1 MRWSGPRMVLYHTL
15 AAVKH
20 WLGENIYMKIE
31 FAMNKNIIF
40 FALLTMLSA
49 CTGKDNGKR
58 QANVGNNQNVMI
70 LNIGNFKWTRQP
82 ESCVIKGDTIEVV
95 TKPGTDLW
103 QRTYYLFRNDN
114 APVFQME
121 TEEKFFSFVVKT
133 DFTESHHRFD
143 QCGIVMYLDSENWLK
158 GSVEYE
164 NEEFQ
169 HLGSVVT
176 NNGYSDWATTAIPA
190 NVKTMWYRLSRRE
203 ADYCIE
209 CSQDGQNFT
218 QMRVCHMHKG
228 SGKIRFGIYA
238 CSPEESSFKAV
249 FTDMK
254 LSECAWKA
262 HDGQQPD

>member
-20 WLGENIYMKIE
+20 LLGEIIYMKIE

-254 LSECAWKA
+254 FSECAWKA

>member
-1 MRWSGPRMVLYHTL
+1 MRCSGLRMVLYHTL

-20 WLGENIYMKIE
+20 LLGENIYMKIE
-31 FAMNKNIIF
+31 FAMNKNLIF

-49 CTGKDNGKR
+49 CTDKDNGKR

>member
-1 MRWSGPRMVLYHTL
+1 MVLYNTL

-20 WLGENIYMKIE
+20 LLGENIYMKIE

-164 NEEFQ
+164 NEKFQ